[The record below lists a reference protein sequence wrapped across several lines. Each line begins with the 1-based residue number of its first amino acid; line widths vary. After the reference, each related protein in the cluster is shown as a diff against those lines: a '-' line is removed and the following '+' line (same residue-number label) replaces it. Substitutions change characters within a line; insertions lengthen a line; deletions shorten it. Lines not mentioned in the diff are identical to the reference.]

1 MSEEKKNQGE
11 DWEMS
16 EEYYKSGEGEKE
28 LSLEDFITE
37 EDLQTDGMK
46 LQSNHD
52 ELLKKTAEDV
62 HRVMELTLQGNN
74 IEKISE
80 MTGLDSQYVYNILV
94 CAQGFREDDE
104 IAVAHLVLGEGAVS
118 FIIRRRK
125 RGKVR

>member
-1 MSEEKKNQGE
+1 MCIRDRGE

-16 EEYYKSGEGEKE
+16 EEYYKSGEEEKE

-37 EDLQTDGMK
+37 EDLQTDGLN

-80 MTGLDSQYVYNILV
+80 MTGLDSQYVYLSLIH
-94 CAQGFREDDE
+94 
-104 IAVAHLVLGEGAVS
+104 I
-118 FIIRRRK
+118 
-125 RGKVR
+125 

>member
-16 EEYYKSGEGEKE
+16 EEYYKSGEEEKE

-37 EDLQTDGMK
+37 EDLQTDGLN

-62 HRVMELTLQGNN
+62 RRVMELTLQGNN

-80 MTGLDSQYVYNILV
+80 MTGLDSQYVCNILV

-104 IAVAHLVLGEGAVS
+104 IAVAHLVLG
-118 FIIRRRK
+118 
-125 RGKVR
+125 

>member
-16 EEYYKSGEGEKE
+16 EEYYKSGEEEKE

-37 EDLQTDGMK
+37 EDLQTDGLN

-94 CAQGFREDDE
+94 SAQGFREDDE
-104 IAVAHLVLGEGAVS
+104 SAVAHLVLGEGAVS

>member
-37 EDLQTDGMK
+37 EDLQTDGMNR
-46 LQSNHD
+46 QSNHD
-52 ELLKKTAEDV
+52 ELLKKTAEEV

-104 IAVAHLVLGEGAVS
+104 IAVAHLVLG
-118 FIIRRRK
+118 
-125 RGKVR
+125 

>member
-1 MSEEKKNQGE
+1 MSEEKKNQDE

-16 EEYYKSGEGEKE
+16 EEYYKSWEGEKE

-37 EDLQTDGMK
+37 EDLQTDGMN

-52 ELLKKTAEDV
+52 GLLKKTAEDV

-94 CAQGFREDDE
+94 CAQGFHEDDE
-104 IAVAHLVLGEGAVS
+104 IAVAHLVLG
-118 FIIRRRK
+118 
-125 RGKVR
+125 

>member
-1 MSEEKKNQGE
+1 MSDEKKNQGE

-62 HRVMELTLQGNN
+62 HRVMELTLQGND

-80 MTGLDSQYVYNILV
+80 MTGLDSQYVYNILI

-104 IAVAHLVLGEGAVS
+104 IAVAHLVLG
-118 FIIRRRK
+118 
-125 RGKVR
+125 